1 MAWMRSHVH
10 AMGVALRGIAREP
23 LSWLAGVVVIA
34 VAVLLP
40 MLMHAT
46 VGALAPLLRDIAADP
61 EISVFLAPE
70 APPEATTALRGQ
82 IEPLLVSARG
92 DTPGAKFK
100 LREVPRGEALER
112 FRIETER
119 AGGVGALDALK
130 ENPLPDSF
138 IITAGSVPP
147 ERLAQL
153 ASAVRA
159 LPGVDLV
166 QLDAAWVQRLAAALG
181 VVTALQWGLAALLAI
196 VVMAVTFNATRV
208 QVLLLRDEI
217 EIARLVGATGGFIRR
232 PFVYRGALLGLAG
245 SGLALGMMAALG
257 LALRAAVT
265 QYGGA
270 EFAALAA
277 AVPTGL
283 PLVESA
289 VAVVACVL
297 LGALG
302 GNWSAWRQLRTMP

>member
-1 MAWMRSHVH
+1 MIWLRFHLH
-10 AMGVALRGIAREP
+10 ALGVALRGIALEP
-23 LSWLAGVVVIA
+23 LSWLAGVLVIA

-40 MLMHAT
+40 MVLHAT

-61 EISVFLAPE
+61 EISIFLAPE
-70 APPEATTALRGQ
+70 APPEATVALRGQ
-82 IEPLLVSARG
+82 LEPLLAAARA
-92 DTPGAKFK
+92 DTPGARFK

-112 FRIETER
+112 FRIEAGR
-119 AGGVGALDALK
+119 AGGAGALDALK
-130 ENPLPDSF
+130 DNPLPDSF
-138 IITAGSVPP
+138 IVTASNAAPARLT
-147 ERLAQL
+147 RLAD
-153 ASAVRA
+153 AARA

-181 VVTALQWGLAALLAI
+181 VVTALQWGLAGLLAL

-217 EIARLVGATGGFIRR
+217 EVARLVGATGGFIRR

-245 SGLALGMMAALG
+245 STLALGLMALLG
-257 LALRAAVT
+257 HALRAAVT

-277 AVPTGL
+277 AVPVTL
-283 PLVESA
+283 QPVEA
-289 VAVVACVL
+289 GAAVVACVL
-297 LGALG
+297 LGAAG
-302 GNWSAWRQLRTMP
+302 GNWSAWRQLRTHP